1 MFMDYIKKMIDLSMR
16 MGDYPRNFLYEY
28 RGDTTNNAPLVPIS
42 EANAR
47 RLIDRHSGNGYII
60 VSPCRGAED
69 FNLDVSDPQ
78 QRQDLAQIN
87 KERVN
92 DFVNIL
98 KKTKWSY
105 TPVYG
110 GFIENKGTDHEENV
124 YERSFI
130 IYNKDRNG
138 NPQNF
143 DELRQFA
150 INMARAYNQD
160 SVLIKAPDGKPQYIK
175 QDGSVDME
183 FDGDTKFNDFAQTYF
198 TDLHRGSHKYKDGGT
213 QDPARPTRFSFTEA
227 YINPAPQCLSESHV
241 RWASNEVTLNY
252 TSR

>member
-1 MFMDYIKKMIDLSMR
+1 MDYISKMIQLSRR

-28 RGDTTNNAPLVPIS
+28 RGETTNNAPLIS
-42 EANAR
+42 INETNAR
-47 RLIDRHSGNGYII
+47 RLIDRHTDNGYVI
-60 VSPCRGAED
+60 VSPCRGGDD
-69 FNLDVSDPQ
+69 FGLDASDHQQAQNLS
-78 QRQDLAQIN
+78 QIN

-110 GFIENKGTDHEENV
+110 GFIENKGTDREENV

-183 FDGDTKFNDFAQTYF
+183 FDGVTKFNDFAQTYF
-198 TDLHRGSHKYKDGGT
+198 TDLHRGSHKYKDGGI

-241 RWASNEVTLNY
+241 RWASNEVTLDY